1 VESVTIAHI
10 LTLTDVR
17 KSFGATRAVDGLS
30 LEIRRGE
37 VFGFLGP
44 NGAGKTTTIG
54 MMIGLLRPDSG
65 TVTIDGGPD
74 GAGSPEDPRAR
85 AMIGVAPQ
93 AIALYDEM
101 SADENLSFF
110 ASLYGLSG
118 RARAARVTE
127 LLEMVGLADRRR
139 ERIVGFSGGMKRR
152 LNLAAALLHDPR
164 LVLLDEPTAGV
175 DPQSRNAILDLV
187 RAIRAQD
194 RTVVYTT
201 HYMEEAQRL
210 CDRVAI
216 IDHGRLLDLD
226 TVDGLIAKHTS
237 ASVVTI
243 QRDGGDVRIETADP
257 VGALAS
263 HVGQPGVRGV
273 RVERPNLESVF
284 LHLTGRSLRD

>member
-1 VESVTIAHI
+1 MTTFPM
-10 LTLTDVR
+10 LTLAEVR
-17 KSFGATRAVDGLS
+17 KSFGATRAVDGLT

-44 NGAGKTTTIG
+44 NGAGKTTTIN
-54 MMIGLLRPDSG
+54 MIVGLVTPDRG
-65 TVTIDGGPD
+65 RITIGD
-74 GAGSPEDPRAR
+74 AGSPSDPRAR
-85 AMIGVAPQ
+85 AAIGVAPQ

-118 RARAARVTE
+118 RARAARVDQ
-127 LLEMVGLADRRR
+127 LLEMVGLAERRR
-139 ERIVGFSGGMKRR
+139 DRVSGYSGGMKRR
-152 LNLAAALLHDPR
+152 LNMAAALLHDPQI
-164 LVLLDEPTAGV
+164 VLLDEPTAGV
-175 DPQSRNAILDLV
+175 DPQSRNSILELV
-187 RAIRAQD
+187 RAIREHG

-201 HYMEEAQRL
+201 HYREEAQKL

-243 QRDGGDVRIETADP
+243 ERDDGDVRIETTDA
-257 VGALAS
+257 VAALAS

-273 RVERPNLESVF
+273 RVERPDLETVF

>member
-1 VESVTIAHI
+1 MTTFPM
-10 LTLTDVR
+10 LTLAEVR
-17 KSFGATRAVDGLS
+17 KSFGATRAVDGLT

-44 NGAGKTTTIG
+44 NGAGKTTTIN
-54 MMIGLLRPDSG
+54 MIVGLVTPDSG
-65 TVTIDGGPD
+65 RITIGD
-74 GAGSPEDPRAR
+74 AGSPSDPRAR
-85 AMIGVAPQ
+85 AAIGVAPQ
-93 AIALYDEM
+93 AIALYDEL

-118 RARAARVTE
+118 RARAARVDQ
-127 LLEMVGLADRRR
+127 LLEMVGLAERRR
-139 ERIVGFSGGMKRR
+139 DRVSGYSGGMKRR
-152 LNLAAALLHDPR
+152 LNMAAALLHDPQI
-164 LVLLDEPTAGV
+164 VLLDEPTAGV
-175 DPQSRNAILDLV
+175 DPQSRNSILELV
-187 RAIRAQD
+187 RAIREHG

-201 HYMEEAQRL
+201 HYMEEAQKL

-243 QRDGGDVRIETADP
+243 ERDDGDVRIETTDA
-257 VGALAS
+257 VAALAS

-273 RVERPNLESVF
+273 RVERPDLETVF